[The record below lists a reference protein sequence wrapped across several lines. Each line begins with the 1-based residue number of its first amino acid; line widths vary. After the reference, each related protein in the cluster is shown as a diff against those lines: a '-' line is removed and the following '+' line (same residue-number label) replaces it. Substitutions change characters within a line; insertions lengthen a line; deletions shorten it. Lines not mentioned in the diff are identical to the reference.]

1 VVQVSWSAGYRSPAP
16 MDFSSSSLPASS
28 RGSGGLKIA
37 TDRGTL
43 AAVVIDPGTGKRIAD
58 NQPKVIVFNAAE

>member
-1 VVQVSWSAGYRSPAP
+1 